1 MDGAT
6 LSLLNTTSSAAVV
19 SVSTSKDKVLA
30 ALESLVEEVNNLASQ
45 LATLTE
51 RGLNGGERGALASE
65 STVRA
70 ISDRLKKITTEPIFG
85 YGENPVYLANLGVST
100 TKTGGLKINERTFDL
115 AFKDDPQ
122 ALTSLYSGNPGIPI
136 SPGIAK
142 NPATKDVAR
151 LTDVEAV
158 KDVSF
163 HVNQGEIFSILGPNG
178 AGKSTT
184 ILMLTTLL
192 RVTSGSGTIFGL
204 DVEKEDR
211 NVREKIGIAL
221 QDTGLDNLLT
231 GRELFFTTARLW
243 GFSKTDAETRTSE
256 LLELVGLEEAADRR
270 VKTYSGG
277 MKRRLDLGLS
287 LVHKPDVLF
296 LDEPTTGLDPG
307 SRRVLWDEIKRLRDG
322 GVTIILTTQYLEE
335 ADELADRISIIDNG
349 LVAAEGTPDELKALI
364 GGDVITFTFNSDNDV
379 KKAQQLIENS
389 ETEKNQLR
397 VTVENGAEKIPDLL
411 KNLSKNKLE
420 AVSVTANKPSL
431 DDVFLEVTGY
441 RLEGATEE
449 EGLKEEVSENE

>member
-1 MDGAT
+1 MF
-6 LSLLNTTSSAAVV
+6 AVEAKNLKK
-19 SVSTSKDKVLA
+19 TFKSKD
-30 ALESLVEEVNNLASQ
+30 
-45 LATLTE
+45 
-51 RGLNGGERGALASE
+51 G
-65 STVRA
+65 
-70 ISDRLKKITTEPIFG
+70 
-85 YGENPVYLANLGVST
+85 
-100 TKTGGLKINERTFDL
+100 
-115 AFKDDPQ
+115 
-122 ALTSLYSGNPGIPI
+122 
-136 SPGIAK
+136 
-142 NPATKDVAR
+142 
-151 LTDVEAV
+151 DVEAV

-411 KNLSKNKLE
+411 KHLSNNKLE
-420 AVSVTANKPSL
+420 VVSVTANKPSL
-431 DDVFLEVTGY
+431 DDVFLQVTGY
-441 RLEGATEE
+441 RLEGAEE
-449 EGLKEEVSENE
+449 EEKLEEEMSENE

>member
-1 MDGAT
+1 MF
-6 LSLLNTTSSAAVV
+6 AVEAKNLKK
-19 SVSTSKDKVLA
+19 TFKSKD
-30 ALESLVEEVNNLASQ
+30 
-45 LATLTE
+45 
-51 RGLNGGERGALASE
+51 G
-65 STVRA
+65 
-70 ISDRLKKITTEPIFG
+70 
-85 YGENPVYLANLGVST
+85 
-100 TKTGGLKINERTFDL
+100 
-115 AFKDDPQ
+115 
-122 ALTSLYSGNPGIPI
+122 
-136 SPGIAK
+136 
-142 NPATKDVAR
+142 
-151 LTDVEAV
+151 DVEAV

-192 RVTSGSGTIFGL
+192 RVSSGSGTIFGL
-204 DVEKEDR
+204 DVEKEDK

-256 LLELVGLEEAADRR
+256 LLQLVGLEEAADRR

-364 GGDVITFTFNSDNDV
+364 GGDVITFTFNSDNEV

-411 KNLSKNKLE
+411 KHLSNNKLE
-420 AVSVTANKPSL
+420 VVSVTANKPSL
-431 DDVFLEVTGY
+431 DDVFLQVTGY
-441 RLEGATEE
+441 RLEGAEE
-449 EGLKEEVSENE
+449 EEKLEEEMSENE

>member
-1 MDGAT
+1 MF
-6 LSLLNTTSSAAVV
+6 AVEAKNLKK
-19 SVSTSKDKVLA
+19 TFKSKD
-30 ALESLVEEVNNLASQ
+30 
-45 LATLTE
+45 
-51 RGLNGGERGALASE
+51 G
-65 STVRA
+65 
-70 ISDRLKKITTEPIFG
+70 
-85 YGENPVYLANLGVST
+85 
-100 TKTGGLKINERTFDL
+100 
-115 AFKDDPQ
+115 
-122 ALTSLYSGNPGIPI
+122 
-136 SPGIAK
+136 
-142 NPATKDVAR
+142 
-151 LTDVEAV
+151 DVEAV

-389 ETEKNQLR
+389 EIEKNQLR